1 MIRRIVVASLILIS
15 AGVSAKAP
23 PLPET
28 VTMSVG
34 DSRVLLVD
42 IRRAAVGS
50 GNVVSFSTP
59 ERGQL
64 LLLGEGV
71 GRTTAQLWLRDGSL
85 HVLRIVVNEQ
95 DLEGRLDEVRKLLT
109 GVNGVTARIVGDR
122 IVLEGTRVSE
132 ADQRRATGVASLYP
146 AVVLD
151 FVGRLAWEAMIQL
164 DVRIVEVRRDQLR
177 QLGLR
182 WDSNIPGPEVSVQAG
197 GGQGVRIAA
206 NLTTTLSSRID
217 LLQQRGLAQTLAEP
231 TLSCRSG
238 GTARFISGG
247 EVPIPVTDGL
257 GAIDVQYKEYGVILE
272 VRPRAEANGGIYAEV
287 DVELSQI
294 DSAVRVRDYPGF
306 IKRRTSSAINAQAG
320 ETIAIAGL
328 LARER
333 SRDRQGIPGLA
344 DLPVGSG
351 LFSSSKRQLRQT
363 ELVVLI
369 TPRRFESGLDDA
381 SHAAPDQ
388 RGLIDR
394 ANELATSAATSSDER
409 AHK

>member
-1 MIRRIVVASLILIS
+1 MRSVAVMVCLLMTGVVE
-15 AGVSAKAP
+15 AKAA
-23 PLPET
+23 PLPDT
-28 VTMSVG
+28 ITLSVG
-34 DSRVLLVD
+34 DSRVLLAD

-50 GNVVSFSTP
+50 GSVVSFSTP

-85 HVLRIVVNEQ
+85 HVLRIIVNEQ

-109 GVNGVTARIVGDR
+109 GIAGVSAQIVGDR
-122 IVLEGTRVSE
+122 IVLEGNRVSE
-132 ADQRRATGVASLYP
+132 ADQRRASEVAALFP

-182 WDSNIPGPEVSVQAG
+182 WDPVADGPQVSIQAG
-197 GGQGVRIAA
+197 SGQGVRINAS
-206 NLTTTLSSRID
+206 LSSTLSSRID
-217 LLQQRGLAQTLAEP
+217 LLQQRGLAQTVAEP

-294 DSAVRVRDYPGF
+294 DSSLRVRDYPGF

-328 LARER
+328 LARET

-351 LFSSSKRQLRQT
+351 LFSSTRRQNRQT

-369 TPRRFESGLDDA
+369 TPRRFESGLENP
-381 SHAAPDQ
+381 SHVGPDQ
-388 RGLIDR
+388 QGLLQR
-394 ANELATSAATSSDER
+394 ANDLGVAGAASIDGS
-409 AHK
+409 KGK